1 MKPPV
6 SKWNERF
13 LATEDYLF
21 GKDPNAFLVREV
33 APRLKTVQAGKEGQT
48 RQTVLAVAD
57 GEGRNG
63 VWLAEQ
69 GCEVWS
75 VDAAP
80 AASDK
85 ARKLAAER
93 GVQMHIQTLDAT
105 EMDWDARQY
114 DLVVGIFFQFANP
127 ELRAKLFDGMKRA
140 TRPGGWLMIE
150 GYGLKQLDYKTGG
163 PGIAE
168 HLYTLELM
176 RESFGDMDIEVLEEY
191 DAELNEGDRHRGMS
205 ALVDLVAR
213 RR

>member
-21 GKDPNAFLVREV
+21 GKEPNAFLVR
-33 APRLKTVQAGKEGQT
+33 QAANRIKPGD
-48 RQTVLAVAD
+48 TVLAVAD

-63 VWLAEQ
+63 VWLAQQ

-80 AASDK
+80 AASEK
-85 ARKLAAER
+85 ARKLAVER

-105 EMDWDARQY
+105 EMDFDAQQY

-127 ELRAKLFDGMKRA
+127 DLRARLFEGMKRA
-140 TRPGGWLMIE
+140 TRAGGYLMIE

-168 HLYTLELM
+168 HLYTPELI
-176 RESFGDMDIEVLEEY
+176 RSSFGDLEIEVLEEY

-205 ALVDLVAR
+205 ALVDFVAR
-213 RR
+213 KPL

>member
-1 MKPPV
+1 MSDMKPAI

-13 LATEDYLF
+13 LATDDYLF
-21 GKDPNAFLVREV
+21 GKSPNAFLVKQ
-33 APRLKTVQAGKEGQT
+33 ATPRIKPGM
-48 RQTVLAVAD
+48 TVLALAD

-75 VDAAP
+75 VDSAP
-80 AASDK
+80 AASEK

-93 GVQMHIQTLDAT
+93 GVQMHVQTLDAT
-105 EMDWDARQY
+105 AMDFDAQQY

-127 ELRAKLFDGMKRA
+127 QLRAKLFDGMKRA
-140 TRPGGWLMIE
+140 TRSGGYLLIE
-150 GYGLKQLDYKTGG
+150 GYGLKQLEYKTGG

-168 HLYTLELM
+168 HLYTLALM
-176 RESFGDMDIEVLEEY
+176 QEHFGDMNVELLDEY
-191 DAELNEGDRHRGMS
+191 DAELSEGAGHHGMS

-213 RR
+213 KP

>member
-1 MKPPV
+1 MKTPI

-13 LATEDYLF
+13 LATEDYIF
-21 GKDPNAFLVREV
+21 GKEPNAFMVRH
-33 APRLKTVQAGKEGQT
+33 AAGLIKPGA
-48 RQTVLAVAD
+48 TVLAVAD

-63 VWLAEQ
+63 VWLAQQ

-75 VDAAP
+75 VDSAP
-80 AASDK
+80 AASEK

-93 GVQMHIQTLDAT
+93 GVAMHVQTADAT

-127 ELRAKLFDGMKRA
+127 QLRTKIFDGMKRA
-140 TRPGGWLMIE
+140 TRPGGYLLIE

-163 PGIAE
+163 PGIPE
-168 HLYTLELM
+168 HLYTLDLM
-176 RESFGDMDIEVLEEY
+176 REHFSDMHIDVLQEY
-191 DAELNEGDRHRGMS
+191 DAELNEGKGHAGMS

-213 RR
+213 KL

>member
-1 MKPPV
+1 
-6 SKWNERF
+6 
-13 LATEDYLF
+13 
-21 GKDPNAFLVREV
+21 
-33 APRLKTVQAGKEGQT
+33 
-48 RQTVLAVAD
+48 
-57 GEGRNG
+57 

-127 ELRAKLFDGMKRA
+127 ELRAKLFNGMKRA

-176 RESFGDMDIEVLEEY
+176 RESFGDMDIELLEEY
-191 DAELNEGDRHRGMS
+191 DAELSEGDRHRGMS

-213 RR
+213 KR

>member
-6 SKWNERF
+6 SKWNDRF
-13 LATEDYLF
+13 LATDDYLF
-21 GKDPNAFLVREV
+21 GKEPNAFLVRE
-33 APRLKTVQAGKEGQT
+33 ATNRIKPGD
-48 RQTVLAVAD
+48 TVLAVAD

-63 VWLAEQ
+63 VWLAQQ

-80 AASDK
+80 AASEK

-105 EMDWDARQY
+105 EMDFDAQQY
-114 DLVVGIFFQFANP
+114 DVVVGIFFQFANP
-127 ELRAKLFDGMKRA
+127 DLRARLFEGMKRA
-140 TRPGGWLMIE
+140 TRAGGYLMIE

-163 PGIAE
+163 PGIVE
-168 HLYTLELM
+168 HLYTPELM
-176 RESFGDMDIEVLEEY
+176 RTSFGDMEIEVLEEY

-213 RR
+213 KPL